1 MCGARSDE
9 LAASFGEHRTR
20 GSPER
25 AAASMS
31 LAPVPSEQPGGAP
44 SCANCAAPLAPD
56 QRYCLA
62 CGQPASPVRLAFLD
76 VLQADAQSYG
86 VAQTPVGALPPGYAP
101 VIEPTSGAAWT
112 LLRRYSGLFGLLS
125 VLLLAIVAGLLVGH
139 WVTQSSAP
147 SRQVVRVEGL
157 GALAAAP
164 AAAASTTPAST
175 VASTPTPTPTAS
187 PASSKAT
194 SKTEAHEA
202 QEAKAIEKAPPP
214 KAVKV
219 TPTKLKKLGSSTGK
233 KHEEEVNSLGAQPI
247 ETGG

>member
-1 MCGARSDE
+1 MAV
-9 LAASFGEHRTR
+9 
-20 GSPER
+20 
-25 AAASMS
+25 S
-31 LAPVPSEQPGGAP
+31 LAPVPSEQTGAAP
-44 SCANCAAPLAPD
+44 SCANCSTPLAPD

-62 CGQPASPVRLAFLD
+62 CGQPVSPVRLAFLD

-112 LLRRYSGLFGLLS
+112 LRRYSGLFGLLS

-157 GALAAAP
+157 GGLAAP
-164 AAAASTTPAST
+164 AAAASATPAST
-175 VASTPTPTPTAS
+175 TAATTPTSTTSAK
-187 PASSKAT
+187 SSKAT
-194 SKTEAHEA
+194 AKTEAHDV

-219 TPTKLKKLGSSTGK
+219 TPTKLKKLGSTTGR
-233 KHEEEVNSLGAQPI
+233 KHEEEVNALGAQPI

>member
-1 MCGARSDE
+1 
-9 LAASFGEHRTR
+9 
-20 GSPER
+20 
-25 AAASMS
+25 MS
-31 LAPVPSEQPGGAP
+31 LAPAPSEQPDAAP
-44 SCANCAAPLAPD
+44 SCANCLAALSPD

-62 CGQPASPVRLAFLD
+62 CGQPVSPVRLAFLD
-76 VLQADAQSYG
+76 VLQADAPSSG
-86 VAQTPVGALPPGYAP
+86 LAQAPVGALPAGYAP
-101 VIEPTSGAAWT
+101 VIEPTSGATWT
-112 LLRRYSGLFGLLS
+112 LRRYSGLFGLLS

-157 GALAAAP
+157 GALAAP

-175 VASTPTPTPTAS
+175 TAATTPTSTTSAK
-187 PASSKAT
+187 SSKAT
-194 SKTEAHEA
+194 AKTEVHEA

-219 TPTKLKKLGSSTGK
+219 TPTKLKKLGSTTGK

>member
-1 MCGARSDE
+1 
-9 LAASFGEHRTR
+9 
-20 GSPER
+20 
-25 AAASMS
+25 MS
-31 LAPVPSEQPGGAP
+31 LAPVPSEQPETAP
-44 SCANCAAPLAPD
+44 SCANCSAPLAPD

-62 CGQPASPVRLAFLD
+62 CGQPVSPVRLAFLD
-76 VLQADAQSYG
+76 VLQGDAQSYG

-101 VIEPTSGAAWT
+101 VIEPTSGATWT
-112 LLRRYSGLFGLLS
+112 LRRYSGLFGLLS

-139 WVTQSSAP
+139 WVTQTSAP

-157 GALAAAP
+157 GALAATP
-164 AAAASTTPAST
+164 AAVASTTPGST
-175 VASTPTPTPTAS
+175 TAATPTSTTSAK
-187 PASSKAT
+187 SSKAT
-194 SKTEAHEA
+194 AKTEAHDV

-233 KHEEEVNSLGAQPI
+233 QHEEEVNSLGAQPI

>member
-1 MCGARSDE
+1 MVV
-9 LAASFGEHRTR
+9 
-20 GSPER
+20 
-25 AAASMS
+25 S
-31 LAPVPSEQPGGAP
+31 LAPVPSEQPETAP
-44 SCANCAAPLAPD
+44 SCANCSAPIAPD
-56 QRYCLA
+56 QHYCLA
-62 CGQPASPVRLAFLD
+62 CGQPVSPVRLAFLD

-101 VIEPTSGAAWT
+101 VIEPTSGATWT
-112 LLRRYSGLFGLLS
+112 LLLRRYSGLFGLLS

-164 AAAASTTPAST
+164 AAAASTTPTST
-175 VASTPTPTPTAS
+175 TAGAAHSSTTPA
-187 PASSKAT
+187 ASSKAT
-194 SKTEAHEA
+194 AKTEAHEA
-202 QEAKAIEKAPPP
+202 QEAKAIEKAPPA

-219 TPTKLKKLGSSTGK
+219 TPTKLKKLGSTTGK